1 MRILFVSQRYHP
13 FVGGVETQTRL
24 VVRELTRRHQVEV
37 AAVNFDEPDLHP
49 RLDFFHES
57 LLAPSHESFNDEG
70 VPVHALTPSL
80 ADRARMMPIALRATP
95 LLQRYRYHALRRF
108 GYRFYRSAYLPKLRA
123 LVQKADL
130 VHSVAGGY
138 LGWAAQEAAAQANVP
153 YVCTPYV
160 HPGQHG
166 DDADSVA
173 AYRRADAVFALLET
187 DRQFLTELGVPSEK
201 VHLAG
206 VVPLLPE
213 HADPAAFRASLN
225 IGDAPIVLFVGRV
238 VAYKGVY
245 ALLDAA
251 RQVWDERPDAHF
263 VVIGPG
269 GDEEALNAR
278 HPHIHYLGRVSE
290 QRKADALAACDL
302 FCMPS
307 TFEILPAVY
316 LEAWSYAR
324 PVIGGTAQGL
334 SELIE
339 GNRAGV
345 TVAQD
350 REAIARCVLDLLAD
364 PERRM
369 RMGRCGQELIRERFS
384 KEGLVSR
391 YEAVYQALARS
402 PAQAP
407 PAVLV

>member
-24 VVRELTRRHQVEV
+24 VVRELARRHDVEV
-37 AAVNFDEPDLHP
+37 AAVNFAEPDLP
-49 RLDFFHES
+49 ARLHTLHDS
-57 LLAPSHESFNDEG
+57 LLVPPYDSFDDEG
-70 VPVHALTPSL
+70 VWVHALTPTV
-80 ADRARMMPIALRATP
+80 ADRFRMAPVALRAAP
-95 LLQRYRYHALRRF
+95 LLPRFRYHALRRF
-108 GYRFYRSAYLPKLRA
+108 GYRFYRSAYLPKLRT
-123 LVQKADL
+123 LVEGADV

-138 LGWAAQEAAAQANVP
+138 LGWAAQEAAEQAGVP
-153 YVCTPYV
+153 FVCTPYV

-166 DDADSVA
+166 DDADSVTG
-173 AYRRADAVFALLET
+173 YNRADAVFALLET
-187 DRQFLTELGVPSEK
+187 DRRFLVELGVPPEK

-213 HADPAAFRASLN
+213 RAEPLEFRESLGV
-225 IGDAPIVLFVGRV
+225 GDAPVVLFVGRV
-238 VAYKGVY
+238 VDYKGVY

-251 RQVWDERPDAHF
+251 QYVWTEQPDVHF

-269 GDEEALNAR
+269 GDEELNAR
-278 HPHIHYLGRVSE
+278 HAQIHYLGRVSE
-290 QRKADALAACDL
+290 QQKADALAACDL

-334 SELIE
+334 HDLIE
-339 GNRAGV
+339 GNGAGI
-345 TVAQD
+345 TVSQD
-350 REAIARCVLDLLAD
+350 PEAIAQCVLTLLANPD
-364 PERRM
+364 RCAQ
-369 RMGRCGQELIRERFS
+369 MGQRGQDLVRARFS

-391 YEAVYQALARS
+391 YEEVYRSVALTPER
-402 PAQAP
+402 P
-407 PAVLV
+407 PAPVLV

>member
-1 MRILFVSQRYHP
+1 MRIVFVSQRYHP

-24 VVRELTRRHQVEV
+24 VVHELARKHHVEV
-37 AAVNFDEPDLHP
+37 AAVNFADTALPP
-49 RLDFFHES
+49 RLHTLSES
-57 LLAPSHESFNDEG
+57 LLVPPHESFDDEG
-70 VPVHALTPSL
+70 VPVHALTPSP
-80 ADRARMMPIALRATP
+80 ADRIRMAPIALRALP
-95 LLQRYRYHALRRF
+95 ILPRFRYHALRRF
-108 GYRFYRSAYLPKLRA
+108 GYRFYRSVYVPKLRK
-123 LVQKADL
+123 LMENADV

-138 LGWAAQEAAAQANVP
+138 LGWAAQEAATEVGVP
-153 YVCTPYV
+153 FVSTPYV

-166 DDADSVA
+166 DDPDSVA
-173 AYRRADAVFALLET
+173 AYARANALFALLET
-187 DRQFLTELGVPSEK
+187 DRQFLVELGVSPDK

-213 HADPAAFRASLN
+213 RAEPEAFRASLH

-251 RQVWDERPDAHF
+251 QQVWGEHPDAHF

-269 GDEEALNAR
+269 GNEEELNAL
-278 HPHIHYLGRVSE
+278 HPRIHYLGRVSE

-324 PVIGGTAQGL
+324 PVIGGTARGL
-334 SELIE
+334 KELIE
-339 GNRAGV
+339 GNGAGV
-345 TVAQD
+345 TVGQD
-350 REAIARCVLDLLAD
+350 PEVIARCIIDLLAD
-364 PERRM
+364 PERRA
-369 RMGRCGQELIRERFS
+369 RMGRRGQELVRERFS
-384 KEGLVSR
+384 KEGLVNA
-391 YEAVYQALARS
+391 YEKVYRTITRAPARTPSAVTA
-402 PAQAP
+402 
-407 PAVLV
+407 